1 MIEKASRCSSSQ
13 RTLYRKQIQ
22 PRGDLSQIEIV
33 LTVYWLV
40 ETNDSKSERIVLK
53 TEGLNKRIQI
63 FTIPEFTKERYLSRV
78 AKARALVPLREKF
91 AHFLFSSY
99 LFFYFI
105 FHLLCYIS
113 VSHKVCSFQW
123 CQKFDMLHW
132 EIKIGSQNSDSEW
145 LCKSQ
150 PYPRV
155 QNQWLSSQSGS

>member
-1 MIEKASRCSSSQ
+1 MRFLLRQYVYRFSFYFTLTFQSSYSNILVI
-13 RTLYRKQIQ
+13 LYTT
-22 PRGDLSQIEIV
+22 GIV
-33 LTVYWLV
+33 
-40 ETNDSKSERIVLK
+40 
-53 TEGLNKRIQI
+53 
-63 FTIPEFTKERYLSRV
+63 TIPEFTKEHYLSRV

-123 CQKFDMLHW
+123 CQKFDILYW
-132 EIKIGSQNSDSEW
+132 EIKIGSQNGDSEW

-150 PYPRV
+150 PYLRV
-155 QNQWLSSQSGS
+155 QNL

>member
-1 MIEKASRCSSSQ
+1 MQLQVCYVRIRAYSCYIFIGS
-13 RTLYRKQIQ
+13 YC
-22 PRGDLSQIEIV
+22 GNYWACDLALSNSCENI
-33 LTVYWLV
+33 
-40 ETNDSKSERIVLK
+40 
-53 TEGLNKRIQI
+53 
-63 FTIPEFTKERYLSRV
+63 TIPEFMKEHYLSRV
-78 AKARALVPLREKF
+78 TKARALVPLREKF

-132 EIKIGSQNSDSEW
+132 EIKIGSQNGDSEW

-155 QNQWLSSQSGS
+155 QNQWLSSQSGSWCLHHLASD

>member
-1 MIEKASRCSSSQ
+1 MAYISVVFYAN
-13 RTLYRKQIQ
+13 T
-22 PRGDLSQIEIV
+22 IV
-33 LTVYWLV
+33 LYTIGKVFL
-40 ETNDSKSERIVLK
+40 SS
-53 TEGLNKRIQI
+53 IQWHHLCTATIQSYTTI

-123 CQKFDMLHW
+123 CQKFDILHW
-132 EIKIGSQNSDSEW
+132 EIKIGSQNGDSEW

-150 PYPRV
+150 PYLRV
-155 QNQWLSSQSGS
+155 ENQWLSSQLGS

>member
-1 MIEKASRCSSSQ
+1 M
-13 RTLYRKQIQ
+13 
-22 PRGDLSQIEIV
+22 PRLHLLITRMLRNHLRNRV
-33 LTVYWLV
+33 LPLLAHSYIAVYYLV
-40 ETNDSKSERIVLK
+40 AMPTSLLANQLAI
-53 TEGLNKRIQI
+53 
-63 FTIPEFTKERYLSRV
+63 TIPEFTKERYLSRV

-123 CQKFDMLHW
+123 CQKVSMLYW
-132 EIKIGSQNSDSEW
+132 EIKIGSQNGDSEW

-150 PYPRV
+150 PYLRV
-155 QNQWLSSQSGS
+155 QNL

>member
-1 MIEKASRCSSSQ
+1 MIEIWQKQYSKLCKRSFNS
-13 RTLYRKQIQ
+13 LYFI
-22 PRGDLSQIEIV
+22 L
-33 LTVYWLV
+33 
-40 ETNDSKSERIVLK
+40 
-53 TEGLNKRIQI
+53 
-63 FTIPEFTKERYLSRV
+63 FMIPEFTKERYLSRV

-123 CQKFDMLHW
+123 CQKFHMLHW
-132 EIKIGSQNSDSEW
+132 EIKIESQNGDSEW

-155 QNQWLSSQSGS
+155 QNQWLSSQSGSWCLHHLASG